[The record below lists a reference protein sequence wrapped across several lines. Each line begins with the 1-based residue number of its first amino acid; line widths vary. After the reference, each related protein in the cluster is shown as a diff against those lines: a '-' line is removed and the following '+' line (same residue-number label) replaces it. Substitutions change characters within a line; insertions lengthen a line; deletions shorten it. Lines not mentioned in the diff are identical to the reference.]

1 MPFFIS
7 PKQIS
12 CRERLPYN
20 IISVT
25 LASGNDEIIGLRWEE
40 IMLTKDLKL
49 RLKVLNEARI

>member
-7 PKQIS
+7 LRQNS

-25 LASGNDEIIGLRWEE
+25 LAFGNDEIIGLRWKG
-40 IMLTKDLKL
+40 ITLTKDLKL